1 MVLDREDGEEK
12 AQERLSYRQGSTI
25 ENNREMANRK
35 DEKEVAQGRVSH
47 RQGSTIENNREMANR
62 KDEKEVAQGRV
73 SHRQG
78 STTKDNTEE
87 EALKKYR
94 GISVKEDN
102 QLIPN
107 RKKRE
112 TDLIT
117 TLQCQKIS
125 DPQIL
130 KKFQVIQEP

>member
-25 ENNREMANRK
+25 K
-35 DEKEVAQGRVSH
+35 
-47 RQGSTIENNREMANR
+47 NNREMANR

-87 EALKKYR
+87 EALKKNR

-107 RKKRE
+107 RKKEDRFNNN
-112 TDLIT
+112 T
-117 TLQCQKIS
+117 TVPEDFRSS
-125 DPQIL
+125 DTKEVPSYPGTMNYHSTPQL
-130 KKFQVIQEP
+130 TAQMNPYGNNPTAS